1 MRQALEHWLNQVWYG
16 PKPPPLWLRALTP
29 IFRLGSGINR
39 QFQRLRRP
47 VALFGAPLIVVG
59 NLTAGGSGKTPLVIR
74 LCQVFAQAG
83 LKPGVISRGYGRS
96 SRGLLRVNADSDPAQ
111 VGDEPV
117 LLARRTGAPVIVA
130 HDRCAAARALL
141 RTGVQVVIADD
152 GLQHYRLPRTVEI
165 CVVDQSRQ
173 FGNGRLQ
180 PAGPLR
186 EPVSRLATVDYIV
199 VNAGSGR
206 PESTPATAAL
216 PAGRLVSM
224 QLLPGWLR
232 SLDGELSWRITQ
244 FSGCRVN
251 ALAGIGNPQRFFET
265 LRQAGLKTI
274 EFAFPD
280 HHSFSAADFAALNS
294 SLPVIMTEKD
304 AIKCAAMNLKNAWY
318 LTVDAALPAE
328 FEAELVAR
336 IRATSMSE
344 QPHGRR

>member
-1 MRQALEHWLNQVWYG
+1 MRRALEHWLNQVWYG
-16 PKPPPLWLRALTP
+16 HKPPPLWLRALTP
-29 IFRLGSGINR
+29 IFRLASGIDR

-47 VALFGAPLIVVG
+47 AALFGAPVIVVG

-74 LCQVFAQAG
+74 LCQVFAEAG

-96 SRGLLRVNADSDPAQ
+96 SRGLLRVSADFDPAQ
-111 VGDEPV
+111 VGDEPL
-117 LLARRTGAPVIVA
+117 LLARRTGVPVIVA
-130 HDRCAAARALL
+130 RDRCAAARALL
-141 RTGVQVVIADD
+141 REGVQVVIADD

-186 EPVSRLATVDYIV
+186 EPISRLATVDYVV
-199 VNAGSGR
+199 VNTGCGR
-206 PESTPATAAL
+206 ADSAPATTAIPL
-216 PAGRLVSM
+216 GHLVAM

-232 SLDGELSWRITQ
+232 SLGGELSWRITQ

-251 ALAGIGNPQRFFET
+251 AVAGIGNPQRFFAT
-265 LRQAGLKTI
+265 LRQAGLKTV

-280 HHSFSAADFAALNS
+280 HHPFSAADFAPLSSALP
-294 SLPVIMTEKD
+294 LIMTEKD
-304 AIKCAAMNLKNAWY
+304 AIKCSAMNLKNAWY

-336 IRATSMSE
+336 IRATCRSE
-344 QPHGRR
+344 QPHGTQ